1 MNYASISCLSS
12 LPHYIHSVLCCFSA
26 VYNNR
31 QMNAE
36 LAQNPLRHYDIASNS
51 NESDLN
57 VEQIAGI
64 EKEME

>member
-1 MNYASISCLSS
+1 
-12 LPHYIHSVLCCFSA
+12 
-26 VYNNR
+26 
-31 QMNAE
+31 MNAE